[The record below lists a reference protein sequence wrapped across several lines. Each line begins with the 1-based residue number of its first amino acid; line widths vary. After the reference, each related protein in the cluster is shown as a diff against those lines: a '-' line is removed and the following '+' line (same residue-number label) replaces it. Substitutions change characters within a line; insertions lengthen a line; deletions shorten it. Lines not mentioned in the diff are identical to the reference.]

1 MGGMGRAVLSSQGD
15 EVPEKIRRRLRELEE
30 SLRRTAVG
38 IYRHQCTPKDI
49 IMGSMNALVIEA
61 QISELEWV
69 LSQIE

>member
-1 MGGMGRAVLSSQGD
+1 MERIVLTEDDG
-15 EVPEKIRRRLRELEE
+15 VPEKIRRRLQELEG
-30 SLRRTAVG
+30 SLRKTAVG

-49 IMGSMNALVIEA
+49 VMGSMKAMVIEA